1 MKTRIIITAILACA
15 AQLGLA
21 QVSFI
26 DNDKDI
32 FEETPAKSTGLKK
45 IYVLYDTDGVS
56 MQYEASTSNRVKWF
70 AFSEGGAAYE
80 TEIPGI
86 SHNGRTS
93 TLMNIFPDMGY
104 DIQEGDEHTY
114 VWVVDYKKYY
124 LRLHSIEPED
134 ASDCGTATLHV
145 NGTGKDIGYYTITGA
160 HQVLD
165 RQMKLSYNTLAW
177 SDNMNSWVQHDTL
190 EMQSSL
196 KSTIVVPAPLCNT
209 TFRLWGDRFLQF
221 WKEDIE
227 IETNRNYETH
237 AVDVHTTA
245 VQEMRDND
253 NEKKV
258 QGEGEGENLGGSAP
272 VTITFTSYCTD
283 AVEHKEW
290 QMSYDSDFTNLVLR
304 LNQDEVEQT
313 FEEAGTFYWRFVGSN
328 EDGTCE
334 ATSKTYTVNIG
345 VSELDCPNVFTPGT
359 SPEQNDVWKVSYK
372 SIVEFHCWI
381 FNSWGNKIIELTDP
395 SQGWDGTYRG
405 KLVKPGVYY
414 YVIQALGADGKKY
427 KLSGDINIIR
437 YKENPYD
444 QGGGTVPDGGGDTNE

>member
-1 MKTRIIITAILACA
+1 MKTRLIITAILACA

-21 QVSFI
+21 QISFSG
-26 DNDKDI
+26 NDKDI
-32 FEETPAKSTGLKK
+32 FEETPAKSTGLNK

-56 MQYEASTSNRVKWF
+56 MQYEATTNNRVKWYVF
-70 AFSEGGAAYE
+70 GEGGAAYE

-93 TLMNIFPDMGY
+93 TLMNIFPNMGY
-104 DIQEGDEHTY
+104 DIQEGDDHTY
-114 VWVVDYKKYY
+114 VWVVNYEDYY
-124 LRLHSIEPED
+124 LKLHSMEPGD
-134 ASDCGTATLHV
+134 ASDCGTATLYV
-145 NGTGKDIGYYTITGA
+145 NGKGKDINYYTITGA

-165 RQMKLSYNTLAW
+165 RQMKMSYNTLAW
-177 SDNMNSWVQHDTL
+177 SDDENSWVQIDTV

-209 TFRLWGDRFLQF
+209 TFRLWGDRFLDF
-221 WKEDIE
+221 WDEAVE
-227 IETNRNYETH
+227 IETNSTYVTS

-245 VQEMRDND
+245 VQEERNND
-253 NEKKV
+253 NEKTE
-258 QGEGEGENLGGSAP
+258 EGGNLGGSAP

-283 AVEHKEW
+283 AVVHKEW
-290 QMSYDSDFTNLVLR
+290 QMSYDSDFNNLVLR
-304 LNQDEVEQT
+304 LNQDEVEET
-313 FEEAGTFYWRFVGSN
+313 FEEAGTYYWRFVGSN
-328 EDGTCE
+328 EDGSCE
-334 ATSKTYTVNIG
+334 AYSETYTVNIG
-345 VSELDCPNVFTPGT
+345 VSELHCPNVFTPGT
-359 SPEQNDVWKVSYK
+359 SEGQNDIWKVSYK

-381 FNSWGNKIIELTDP
+381 FNTWGNQIIEFTDP

-437 YKENPYD
+437 YHENPYGNGSYD
-444 QGGGTVPDGGGDTNE
+444 DGTVPDGGEE